1 MNNIELLEQKLGY
14 IFKNKDLLVK
24 ALTHSSAS
32 GTSNYERME
41 FLGDSLLGRIV
52 AEHLYNNFNEEVG
65 KMSVMRSN
73 LVSTNALSKIVLE
86 NGWNNF
92 IIVGASISST
102 KNIAKN
108 VLADVFESITAAIYL
123 DAGID
128 EARKFV
134 NKFILSKASNIVN
147 LDFKTLLQEKVASI
161 NPNYK
166 LEYKLISS
174 AGPSHATVF
183 EMGLYF
189 NGSLVSSASANSKKS
204 AEQQCAQIFLTYINE
219 NGIKTQ

>member
-1 MNNIELLEQKLGY
+1 MNNIELLEQKIGY
-14 IFKNKDLLVK
+14 IFKNKDLLIR

-32 GTSNYERME
+32 NTSNYERME

-65 KMSVMRSN
+65 KMSVLRSN
-73 LVSTNALSKIVLE
+73 LVSTNALSKIVAD
-86 NGWNNF
+86 NGWVEF

-128 EARKFV
+128 EARRFV
-134 NKFILSKASNIVN
+134 NKFVLSKASNVEN

-166 LEYKLISS
+166 LSYSLISS
-174 AGPSHATVF
+174 SGPSHAAVF

-189 NGSLVSSASANSKKS
+189 NNCLVASASANSKKS
-204 AEQQCAQIFLTYINE
+204 AEQQCAKIFLTEINE
-219 NGIKTQ
+219 NGLKTQ